1 MLEIDTLARDC
12 MLMFWTL
19 LPAFPLMERPEMDS
33 VPVHVALIV
42 TDDVVALADAVTA
55 KSCHCEPPA
64 GTSTPVGL
72 FCDRNV

>member
-1 MLEIDTLARDC
+1 
-12 MLMFWTL
+12 
-19 LPAFPLMERPEMDS
+19 MDS

-42 TDDVVALADAVTA
+42 TADVVAPTDAVTA

-72 FCDRNV
+72 LCDRNE